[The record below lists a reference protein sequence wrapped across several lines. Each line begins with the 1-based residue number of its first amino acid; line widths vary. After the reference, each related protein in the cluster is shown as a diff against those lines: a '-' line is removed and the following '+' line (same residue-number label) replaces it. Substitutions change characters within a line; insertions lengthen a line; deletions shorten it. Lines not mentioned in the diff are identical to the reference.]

1 MTGLIPRASAIQDT
15 LAASLRPFQGLPAL
29 GLRLYLAPVMWM
41 AGSTKLANF
50 SDTAAWFGN
59 SEWGLGLPFPYVMA
73 ALATGTEL
81 LGAILLLLG
90 LATRWISLPL
100 AITMLVAA
108 FTVHWPYGWQAIA
121 DVQAPFANA
130 RVLESADKLE
140 AARSLLQ
147 SHGNYEW
154 LTSSGNVVILNN
166 GIEFAATYFL
176 MLMALIVMGG
186 GRYVSAEFGL
196 VRAFSNKH

>member
-1 MTGLIPRASAIQDT
+1 MTGLIQRASAIQDT
-15 LAASLRPFQGLPAL
+15 LADRLRPLQGLPAL
-29 GLRLYLAPVMWM
+29 GLRLYLAPIMWM

-81 LGAILLLLG
+81 LGAILLLVG

-108 FTVHWPYGWQAIA
+108 FTVHWPHGWQAIA

-176 MLMALIVMGG
+176 MLLALIVMGG
-186 GRYVSAEFGL
+186 GRFVSADFWL
-196 VRAFSNKH
+196 ARAFSNKH

>member
-1 MTGLIPRASAIQDT
+1 MIGLIQRASAIQDT
-15 LAASLRPFQGLPAL
+15 LADSLWPLQGLPAL
-29 GLRLYLAPVMWM
+29 GLRLYLAPIMWM

-81 LGAILLLLG
+81 LGAILLLVG

-121 DVQAPFANA
+121 DVQAPLANA
-130 RVLESADKLE
+130 RVLESVDKLE

-147 SHGNYEW
+147 SHGNYDW

-176 MLMALIVMGG
+176 MLMALMVMGG
-186 GRYVSAEFGL
+186 GRFVSADFWL
-196 VRAFSNKH
+196 ARALSNKH